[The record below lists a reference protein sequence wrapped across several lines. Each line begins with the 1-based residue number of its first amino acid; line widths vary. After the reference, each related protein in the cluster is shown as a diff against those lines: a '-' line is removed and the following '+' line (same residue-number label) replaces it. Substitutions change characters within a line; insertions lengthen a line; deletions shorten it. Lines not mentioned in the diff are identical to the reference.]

1 MAPAAYV
8 AEDGLVDHH
17 GRRGPWSWECWIPS
31 VGESLY
37 RELGMGGL
45 VCKEREKGK
54 GVFRRETRKR
64 HNIWHLKKRKYLI
77 KKRLIPLREIFKNCT
92 IPHYTQLLSALGLS
106 CSRLAP
112 RGGLPSS
119 GLLSSEP
126 LLPIQPSTPC
136 GKVVRNPLNT
146 VNQISRSLE
155 IISQIYISI
164 HSQFT
169 RWLHHHFRAS
179 WYWYKL
185 PT

>member
-1 MAPAAYV
+1 MKSLAT
-8 AEDGLVDHH
+8 
-17 GRRGPWSWECWIPS
+17 RGFSC
-31 VGESLY
+31 
-37 RELGMGGL
+37 
-45 VCKEREKGK
+45 C
-54 GVFRRETRKR
+54 
-64 HNIWHLKKRKYLI
+64 RKY
-77 KKRLIPLREIFKNCT
+77 FKNCT
-92 IPHYTQLLSALGLS
+92 IPCYTQLLSALGLS

-164 HSQFT
+164 HFNSQDAYTIISEPIDTDTSCPPRLDKSPQWFYSFVIFIDT
-169 RWLHHHFRAS
+169 CGYLKPLRVWIIFLFLHCPVSETLSSTSPFPVQSQAS
-179 WYWYKL
+179 DCTKSEINWGKNSA
-185 PT
+185 T

>member
-1 MAPAAYV
+1 MQG
-8 AEDGLVDHH
+8 EGE
-17 GRRGPWSWECWIPS
+17 GERGFQK
-31 VGESLY
+31 GN
-37 RELGMGGL
+37 
-45 VCKEREKGK
+45 KEKGQHL
-54 GVFRRETRKR
+54 T
-64 HNIWHLKKRKYLI
+64 LKKRKYLI
-77 KKRLIPLREIFKNCT
+77 KKCLIPLREIFKNCT

-169 RWLHHHFRAS
+169 R
-179 WYWYKL
+179 
-185 PT
+185 